1 MSAIRRAGI
10 PLANERTGNVTP
22 GTLYLVAVPIGN
34 LRDITYR
41 AVDVLR
47 GVDVIAA
54 EDTRDFRELQRAYDI
69 PARVVSYHDFN
80 EQTRSRQLIER
91 LRAGESVALVSDAGT
106 PLVNDPGFRLVG
118 AAIEAGVPVTSV
130 PGASAVL
137 MALTASGLPVS
148 QFLFLGFPPRTRGKR
163 RAFFAG
169 HERETA
175 TLVFYEAP
183 HRLVAALE
191 DLREALGDRR
201 VCLARNLTKPH
212 ERYQRGTVSEVLQQL
227 AVEGDVRGEATVVVA
242 GSEGNEP
249 EGVHASV
256 TEQIA
261 ELVGQGMETRAILER
276 VMREH
281 GLKRREAY
289 ELILRVRGGGR
300 NV

>member
-1 MSAIRRAGI
+1 VI
-10 PLANERTGNVTP
+10 P

-54 EDTRDFRELQRAYDI
+54 EDTRDFRDLQREYGI
-69 PARVVSYHDFN
+69 SPRVVSYHDFN

-91 LRAGESVALVSDAGT
+91 LQAGESVALVSDAGT
-106 PLVNDPGFRLVG
+106 PLINDPGFRIVS

-137 MALTASGLPVS
+137 TALTASGLPVA
-148 QFLFLGFPPRTRGKR
+148 QFLFLGFPPRASGKR
-163 RAFFAG
+163 RAFFAQ
-169 HERETA
+169 HQREPA

-183 HRLVAALE
+183 HRLIATLT
-191 DLREALGDRR
+191 DLLEALGDRR

-212 ERYQRGTVSEVLQQL
+212 ERYQRGTVSRILKELS
-227 AVEGDVRGEATVVVA
+227 EEESVRGEATVVVA
-242 GSEGNEP
+242 GSAGNVP
-249 EGVHASV
+249 EEVSASV
-256 TEQIA
+256 TDEIA
-261 ELVGQGMETRAILER
+261 ELVQQGLETRAILER
-276 VMREH
+276 IMRDH

-289 ELILRVRGGGR
+289 ELILKARSVSRDAGRGTR
-300 NV
+300 DAEELS